1 MADESSTSQGGR
13 DAAELT
19 VPRLLGISIGIR
31 LIFDTGVQIF
41 NPFLPLIATGLNIS
55 EVMLGSLV
63 GLRSLTGLTS
73 PFFGA
78 LGDRRGYRLVMRLGL
93 LLGGSGALIVGLSQ
107 AWLLTIV
114 GMLIWGVGIAAFTPS
129 LHAYLSARLPYAQR
143 ARGIGILEY
152 SWALAGIVGL
162 YLVGFLIEWQGW
174 RAPFFVLGLLMLI
187 SSAIIW
193 LFFSPVDRSEDGNAV
208 IGAETGAEVAS
219 QSRPTAPTPLSLS
232 TRINDFFALGE
243 NQRSAYAN
251 MFGSSL
257 LFFGAIQMMITHGL
271 WLRTE
276 YGLGAVQLGT
286 VALVMG
292 VSDLCGSVGV
302 SLFAD
307 RVGNGAASWSVRWVP
322 CLGT

>member
-1 MADESSTSQGGR
+1 M
-13 DAAELT
+13 
-19 VPRLLGISIGIR
+19 
-31 LIFDTGVQIF
+31 
-41 NPFLPLIATGLNIS
+41 
-55 EVMLGSLV
+55 
-63 GLRSLTGLTS
+63 
-73 PFFGA
+73 
-78 LGDRRGYRLVMRLGL
+78 
-93 LLGGSGALIVGLSQ
+93 
-107 AWLLTIV
+107 
-114 GMLIWGVGIAAFTPS
+114 
-129 LHAYLSARLPYAQR
+129 
-143 ARGIGILEY
+143 
-152 SWALAGIVGL
+152 
-162 YLVGFLIEWQGW
+162 
-174 RAPFFVLGLLMLI
+174 
-187 SSAIIW
+187 
-193 LFFSPVDRSEDGNAV
+193 
-208 IGAETGAEVAS
+208 IGAETGAEVAR

-307 RVGNGAASWSVRWVP
+307 RVGKRRSVMVGAMGALLGYLMMPFLDTSVYAAVFSLAFARGTFEYGIVSNISLLSEQVPAQRGKVFTLAGALNLLVGATAGATGPWIYQTVGVSGLAAVSTVATIICLLIYWGWVRESKSVA
-322 CLGT
+322 